1 MKFSSLISL
10 GLKSL
15 CRGGRGKKTYS
26 SHCYTENVKTSIL
39 LLQQLYS
46 DCNEARV
53 EVSVTGS
60 KFYSLISHDDDI
72 YDLGSHIFG
81 PNTGSAPY
89 SDDENGCSCCEE
101 A

>member
-1 MKFSSLISL
+1 M
-10 GLKSL
+10 
-15 CRGGRGKKTYS
+15 
-26 SHCYTENVKTSIL
+26 
-39 LLQQLYS
+39 
-46 DCNEARV
+46 